1 MSTQKT
7 RRGPRADGPRFER
20 FPQQELMLMHAPALE
35 QAWSYDDEED
45 DDECDDLPW
54 GVSLV
59 DVGDSRVAVVRVR
72 GPLMQREMYWDGYDG
87 IESRVYA
94 ALNSSAGAVLL
105 DIDSPGGMVAGCFD
119 AVRRMQ
125 AAVAASGK
133 PCIAFANERALSA
146 AYALAC
152 VAKTVC
158 VPQSG
163 YLGSIGVITG
173 VCDFTKANALN
184 GIRVEVITSGAEK
197 PDGNPNTKL
206 TDAAIARFQ
215 AQTNT
220 LAEQFFAIVSQS
232 RGLSTEAVRALEGG
246 VRLGRECVAAG
257 LADQV
262 TDLPGAI
269 ALAASLAAS
278 TTTTGQ
284 QQMKTLFA
292 AMGLEASASEA
303 EAVAKY
309 NADQAQASAVMAAL
323 GAKSPEEAVAKAVA
337 FKRDASEAAEL
348 KAKLA
353 EEAKAQAARDRAAA
367 LDGAVKAGVMS
378 PAERAEYDAN
388 PALSALGADAIK
400 AAIAHRSPAVPQT
413 KAVQSNDA
421 AKASSLTEREREIA
435 RAHGFTDEQYAAER
449 DRNNKRAEV

>member
-1 MSTQKT
+1 MSTPKKS
-7 RRGPRADGPRFER
+7 PRASAPQYER

-35 QAWSYDDEED
+35 QAWAYDDEED

-59 DVGDSRVAVVRVR
+59 DVGDTRVAVVRIR
-72 GPLMQREMYWDGYDG
+72 GPLMQREMWWDGYDG

-94 ALNSSAGAVLL
+94 ALNSSASAVLL

-133 PCIAFANERALSA
+133 KCVAFANERALSA
-146 AYALAC
+146 AYAIAC
-152 VAKTVC
+152 VASKVC

-173 VCDFTKANALN
+173 IVDATKANADAGL
-184 GIRVEVITSGAEK
+184 RVAIITSGSEK

-215 AQTNT
+215 AQTDT
-220 LAEQFFAIVSQS
+220 LAEQFFAIVSQA
-232 RGLSTEAVRALEGG
+232 RGLTVEAVRGLEGG

-278 TTTTGQ
+278 TQQTGQ
-284 QQMKTLFA
+284 QTMKTLLV

-309 NADQAQASAVMAAL
+309 NSDQAQAAAVMAAL
-323 GAKSPEEAVAKAVA
+323 GAKTAEEAIAKAVA
-337 FKRDASEAAEL
+337 FKRDADEANAL
-348 KAKLA
+348 RAKLA
-353 EEAKAQAARDRAAA
+353 DEAKASAAKARTEA
-367 LDGAVKAGVMS
+367 LDAAVKAGVMS
-378 PAERAEYDAN
+378 PAERAEFDAN
-388 PALSALGADAIK
+388 PALAALGADAIK
-400 AAIAHRSPAVPQT
+400 AAVSHRSPQVPATRVVAGATASQ
-413 KAVQSNDA
+413 ADA
-421 AKASSLTEREREIA
+421 LTDVERAMCASMGISEDK
-435 RAHGFTDEQYAAER
+435 FKAER
-449 DRNNKRAEV
+449 AKRLGG